1 MKPLVLSP
9 NSLSYLTCPRK
20 FMNYRILGRRL
31 AGARAGADAGNILHS
46 AWAAWNRGDT
56 TLRRTIGRVHVG
68 SIGTTEQICDAI
80 IEAERA
86 SLPLERADDH
96 RTAAYLKD
104 AFAALR
110 AELEPRRGTWRVLEV
125 ERRLTRRIGEVK
137 AEVYDGTTITHMVHG
152 NWLQRLEAKA
162 GDCDMD
168 GVAIVPI
175 HLELVRDLVIEII
188 ATGERWVVDLK
199 TSAWDDEAKPRAWA
213 VGDQG
218 KCYTWAWND
227 EFANK
232 PVAGAQ
238 FIRLVMRKPV
248 QKPTA
253 KTKPTFEPQ
262 VLPPFRYTPA
272 ILEEWRKSV
281 LTRAADILRRD
292 PENPDDWPMQACDS
306 NCIQFNKPCDYLGAC
321 EMDPDQRAY
330 FLAQDFFEPSG
341 AGKEPLTV
349 EEAV

>member
-1 MKPLVLSP
+1 MKPLILSP
-9 NSLSYLTCPRK
+9 HSLSYLTCQRK
-20 FMNYRILGRRL
+20 FYNYRILGRRL
-31 AGARAGADAGNILHS
+31 AGARAGADAGNILHTG
-46 AWAAWNRGDT
+46 WAVWNRGVT
-56 TLRRTIGRVHVG
+56 QPNEVTGI
-68 SIGTTEQICDAI
+68 DAI
-80 IEAERA
+80 IERERA
-86 SLPLERADDH
+86 ALPLERPDDH

-110 AELEPRRGTWRVLEV
+110 AELEPRRGDWRVLEV
-125 ERRLTRRIGEVK
+125 ERRLVRPIGEVADAHPHWRARLGGIDGY
-137 AEVYDGTTITHMVHG
+137 AEGP
-152 NWLQRLEAKA
+152 
-162 GDCDMD
+162 
-168 GVAIVPI
+168 VPI

-188 ATGERWVVDLK
+188 ATWERWVVDLK
-199 TSAWDDEAKPRAWA
+199 TSGRDDEAKPRAWA

-218 KCYTWAWND
+218 KCYCFMWND
-227 EFANK
+227 EFPDK

-248 QKPTA
+248 LKPSA

-272 ILEEWRKSV
+272 ILEEWRRSV
-281 LTRAADILRRD
+281 MTRAADILRRD

-321 EMDPDQRAY
+321 EMDPDKRAY
-330 FLAQDFFEPSG
+330 FLAQDFFEASN
-341 AGKEPLTV
+341 AGKEPLTT